1 IGQPYYKITT
11 PRGVDLERE
20 RNRRALA
27 GEKPPSVYEAE
38 LTRKDGSIV
47 PFEGKSRFIRDREGK
62 PVGHQTILRDIT
74 ERKQAEEEKQKL
86 QEQLFQARKL
96 EALGTLAS
104 GVAHDFNNILS
115 AVMGF
120 TELATDEVPEGTLAR
135 CNLEE
140 VLKACRRAKV
150 LVQQV
155 LTFSRL
161 SRQNHELVQPQL
173 TVAEVLTSLRASL
186 PPSVEVR
193 HHLDKVTGLVAVS
206 ASQLQQVLTNLYAN
220 AVQALGDQG
229 GVLTI
234 RLQRIEVGDD
244 FVRTQKNLKPGP

>member
-1 IGQPYYKITT
+1 
-11 PRGVDLERE
+11 
-20 RNRRALA
+20 
-27 GEKPPSVYEAE
+27 
-38 LTRKDGSIV
+38 
-47 PFEGKSRFIRDREGK
+47 
-62 PVGHQTILRDIT
+62 
-74 ERKQAEEEKQKL
+74 
-86 QEQLFQARKL
+86 
-96 EALGTLAS
+96 
-104 GVAHDFNNILS
+104 
-115 AVMGF
+115 
-120 TELATDEVPEGTLAR
+120 R

-244 FVRTQKNLKPGP
+244 FVRTQKNLKPGPHLRLIVSDTGCGMTPEVLERIFEPFFTTRAIGEGSGLGLAIVHGIVTGHDGAITVESTPGEGTTFQVYLPLRDNDGVSEHAPDRPPPPAGADSADEKGALSGAVHFGH